1 MYFNSLFLN
10 PLYDAAREYY
20 LQLNPPVEAIKKQVY
35 PYLTIPHPKAL
46 IKRKNIV
53 YIFLESF
60 DRAYTDER
68 NFAKLTP
75 HLNALKNCIDF
86 SEIHQVVDTGFA
98 IKGLF
103 GSHCAAN
110 CTFASA
116 KDMASENFT
125 KNIVCA
131 SEILHSLGYHTYFI
145 KGADLN
151 FQGTRGFLRQRDYDE
166 IKGRDEIL
174 AVDPSVHTN
183 EWGVDDDDMLVWHGM
198 ILSV

>member
-1 MYFNSLFLN
+1 MSIF
-10 PLYDAAREYY
+10 
-20 LQLNPPVEAIKKQVY
+20 
-35 PYLTIPHPKAL
+35 
-46 IKRKNIV
+46 
-53 YIFLESF
+53 FLESF

-75 HLNALKNCIDF
+75 HLNALKNRIDF
-86 SEIHQVVDTGFA
+86 SEIHQVVDTGFT

-110 CTFASA
+110 YTFASA

-166 IKGRDEIL
+166 I
-174 AVDPSVHTN
+174 N
-183 EWGVDDDDMLVWHGM
+183 EWGVDDDDMLRVAWNDFERLNKVGRPFLFSLLTIGTHTPSGF
-198 ILSV
+198 IPRSCEGL